1 MEAASDFPAV
11 VVDLR
16 RARADADYRAEIR
29 RQVAEGTKVTI
40 DMTGEIF
47 EGPEGRDQAQE
58 RRDLLSDMGISFR
71 LPAAAAKALAKFR
84 VEAMRRKHLWEN
96 DREVLKA
103 LQPRE
108 AARWEHQLS
117 VHGQLLSWERPCC
130 RTAIADA
137 LSEREKAM

>member
-1 MEAASDFPAV
+1 METASDSPSV

-47 EGPEGRDQAQE
+47 EGPEGRDRAQE
-58 RRDLLSDMGISFR
+58 RHDLLSDLGINVT
-71 LPAAAAKALAKFR
+71 LPAAAVMALAKFTI
-84 VEAMRRKHLWEN
+84 EAMWRKHLWEN
-96 DREVLKA
+96 DREVFGA

-108 AARWEHQLS
+108 AARWEHQFS
-117 VHGQLLSWERPCC
+117 VHGQLLSWERFCC
-130 RTAIADA
+130 RAAIADA
-137 LSEREKAM
+137 LSKREKVM